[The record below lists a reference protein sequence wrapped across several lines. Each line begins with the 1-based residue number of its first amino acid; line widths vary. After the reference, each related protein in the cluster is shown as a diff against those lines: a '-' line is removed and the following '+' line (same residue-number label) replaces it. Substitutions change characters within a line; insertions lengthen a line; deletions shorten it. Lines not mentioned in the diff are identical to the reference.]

1 MRDFAPGYDR
11 LGSRFGH
18 LAVLVQ
24 CPVWPKADMAGGLR
38 TALLNK
44 RPLLSAPILFRIA
57 LHRWC
62 RRAFE
67 NLSQSRERLPVC
79 ARACP
84 PRQAAR

>member
-18 LAVLVQ
+18 SAMSAQ
-24 CPVWPKADMAGGLR
+24 CPVWPKADVAGGLR
-38 TALLNK
+38 TALLDK
-44 RPLLSAPILFRIA
+44 RPLLSAPILFRLA
-57 LHRWC
+57 LC